1 MMSGDGMHRCPVG
14 DCTARVPREQLMC
27 PPHWQL
33 VPPKLKRA
41 LRQAWRG
48 GQGAGTRA
56 HRAAAHACIGAA
68 RSGCQ
73 PACDQNLRRQV
84 RRFLAGYR
92 HPNHAD
98 GESWDE
104 EDVSRLVRVMR
115 CHPHK
120 PDPRTRRCLRCGAT
134 LAT

>member
-1 MMSGDGMHRCPVG
+1 MGSEGVHRCPVG
-14 DCTARVPREQLMC
+14 DCTARVPRERLMC
-27 PPHWQL
+27 ARHWQL
-33 VPPKLKRA
+33 VPPKLKRT
-41 LRQAWRG
+41 LRQAWRS

-56 HRAAAHACIGAA
+56 HRAAARACIRAA
-68 RSGCQ
+68 RSNSH
-73 PACDQNLRRQV
+73 PDCDQNLRRQV
-84 RRFLAGYR
+84 RRFLTGYR

-104 EDVSRLVRVMR
+104 DDITRLVQVMR

>member
-1 MMSGDGMHRCPVG
+1 MVSGDRTHRCPVG

-27 PPHWQL
+27 PTHWQL

-41 LRQAWRG
+41 LRQAWRD

-56 HRAAAHACIGAA
+56 HRAAAHACIAAA
-68 RSGCQ
+68 RSGCE

-92 HPNHAD
+92 HPNHIN

>member
-1 MMSGDGMHRCPVG
+1 MTSEGVHRCPVG
-14 DCTARVPREQLMC
+14 DCTARIPRERLMC
-27 PPHWQL
+27 ARHWQL
-33 VPPKLKRA
+33 VPAKLKRT
-41 LRQAWRG
+41 LRQAWRDG
-48 GQGAGTRA
+48 HGAGTRT
-56 HRAAAHACIGAA
+56 HRAAAHACIQAA
-68 RSGCQ
+68 RSGCE
-73 PACDQNLRRQV
+73 PACDQNLRAMV

-92 HPNHAD
+92 HPNHIN

>member
-1 MMSGDGMHRCPVG
+1 MGGEGVHRCPVG
-14 DCTARVPREQLMC
+14 DCTARVPRERLMC
-27 PPHWQL
+27 ARHWQL
-33 VPPKLKRA
+33 VPAKLKRT

-48 GQGAGTRA
+48 GRGAGTRA
-56 HRAAAHACIGAA
+56 HRAAARACVRAA
-68 RSGCQ
+68 RSNSH
-73 PACDQNLRRQV
+73 PDCDQNLRRQV
-84 RRFLAGYR
+84 RRFLTGYR
-92 HPNHAD
+92 HPNHIN

-104 EDVSRLVRVMR
+104 DDITRLVEVMR

>member
-1 MMSGDGMHRCPVG
+1 MHRCPIG
-14 DCTARVPREQLMC
+14 DCTVQVPAERLMC

-33 VPPKLKRA
+33 VPAKLKRA
-41 LRQAWRG
+41 LRRVWRN

-56 HRAAAHACIGAA
+56 HRSAVRACIHAA
-68 RSGCQ
+68 RSSCH
-73 PACDQNLRRQV
+73 PSCDQNLRGMV

-92 HPNHAD
+92 HPNHIN

-104 EDVSRLVRVMR
+104 EDITRVIRVMR

-134 LAT
+134 LTT

>member
-1 MMSGDGMHRCPVG
+1 MASGDRIHGCPVG
-14 DCTARVPREQLMC
+14 DCNTRVPRELLMC
-27 PPHWQL
+27 PIHWQL
-33 VPPKLKRA
+33 VPARLKRA
-41 LRQAWRG
+41 LRRAWRG

-56 HRAAAHACIGAA
+56 YRAAAQACIQAA
-68 RSGCQ
+68 RSNSQ
-73 PACDQNLRRQV
+73 PTRDQNLRQTV
-84 RRFLAGYR
+84 RRFLAAYQ

-98 GESWDE
+98 ADSWDD

-120 PDPRTRRCLRCGAT
+120 PNPRTRRCLRCGAT